1 MSSLLLPPTLAPCK
15 QSDLMSVAQAVPPRK
30 RKQSSPHACEVDNT
44 PHLSSKRQRVD
55 ENHTREARHAA
66 RDRFW
71 DTLSKAW
78 LTRRALREFDR
89 RNAARDREQTHT
101 TDLGFWPRNRS
112 PIGVSQLTAAS
123 RKNLKRFARRGGPS
137 LTDLRNVSRAT
148 NYVKDKGLCECLSVS
163 RIFTSIL

>member
-1 MSSLLLPPTLAPCK
+1 
-15 QSDLMSVAQAVPPRK
+15 MSVAQAVPPRK
-30 RKQSSPHACEVDNT
+30 RKWSSPHAYEVDNT
-44 PHLSSKRQRVD
+44 PYLSSKRQRVD

-71 DTLSKAW
+71 DTLSKVC

-89 RNAARDREQTHT
+89 RNAARDRKQTHT
-101 TDLGFWPRNRS
+101 TDLGLWPRNRS
-112 PIGVSQLTAAS
+112 PTNVSQLTAAS

-148 NYVKDKGLCECLSVS
+148 NYVKDKGLCESLSVS
-163 RIFTSIL
+163 RTITFIL